1 VEVVVPVEDPALRQ
15 ELRTVLDAQLAADH
29 GAWQMQ
35 PDGTYVRDSE
45 GGRSSQQV
53 LVDQAEKRQKE
64 ASRRRKR
71 RPRGF
76 ARRAMK

>member
-1 VEVVVPVEDPALRQ
+1 
-15 ELRTVLDAQLAADH
+15 
-29 GAWQMQ
+29 
-35 PDGTYVRDSE
+35 
-45 GGRSSQQV
+45 V